1 MSMGMNIIVAVGF
14 IIDYKK
20 TRTMKTAVEKA
31 EWLFN
36 EYYQKVADSSS
47 PTELAKKCAL
57 IAVDEI
63 IELLEDNGLTFTE
76 YQDRTTIEYWLQVK
90 QELNKSE

>member
-1 MSMGMNIIVAVGF
+1 
-14 IIDYKK
+14 
-20 TRTMKTAVEKA
+20 MKTAVEKA